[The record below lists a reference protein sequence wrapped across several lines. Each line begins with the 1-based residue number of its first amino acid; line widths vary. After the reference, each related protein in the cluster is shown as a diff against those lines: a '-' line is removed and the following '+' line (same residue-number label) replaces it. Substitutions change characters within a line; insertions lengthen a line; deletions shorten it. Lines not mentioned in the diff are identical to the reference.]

1 MEYAKQDDLF
11 YDNYER
17 DIYNEV
23 VAKASA
29 PSERAMKLW
38 ELVKQM
44 EEKENEDIENKIGE
58 LMEARVTMFVNF
70 GPKGR
75 CVPGLIDGTERL
87 QAEIV
92 KVFTYYNNLVEGHKE

>member
-1 MEYAKQDDLF
+1 MEYTKQNDLF

-17 DIYNEV
+17 DTHNDAV
-23 VAKASA
+23 TKASA

-44 EEKENEDIENKIGE
+44 EENEDIENKVGE
-58 LMEARVTMFVNF
+58 LMEARATMFVNF

-87 QAEIV
+87 QTEIV
-92 KVFTYYNNLVEGHKE
+92 KVFTYYDNLIEAHKE